1 MLNSATDMKKIS
13 LEEAQA
19 NFDHYLNE
27 VAVGDEFEITVN
39 GESVAQLLPFKET
52 AGPEDAR

>member
-1 MLNSATDMKKIS
+1 MKKIS